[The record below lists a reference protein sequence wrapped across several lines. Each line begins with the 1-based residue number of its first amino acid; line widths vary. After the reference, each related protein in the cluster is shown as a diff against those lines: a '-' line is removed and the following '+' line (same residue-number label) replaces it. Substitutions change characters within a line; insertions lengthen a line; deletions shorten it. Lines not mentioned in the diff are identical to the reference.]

1 MTQKSLLHAVA
12 AQIANGYETAEV
24 PMYSEQLRMPDRK
37 VIIKIIENLQKVF
50 FPAYFAGGTVS
61 HVSAETFAEFLLGE
75 IYTDLCEQVHLAFSN
90 TIKDEAE
97 LRERTSAVCDRFLC
111 RLPQIQAM
119 LMKDVAANFDGD
131 PAAGSKEEV
140 IFSYPGLY
148 AIFVYRVA
156 HELYESKVPLI
167 PRIMSEYAHGATGID
182 INPGAQIGEY
192 FFIDHGT
199 GIVVGETTIIGDHV
213 KLYQGVTLGALSP
226 RHGHAVTGKR
236 HPTVGD
242 NATIYSGASILG
254 GKTVIGANSVI
265 GGNSFITESIAP
277 NTKASTE
284 TPRMIFRVAQPKPRR
299 REITRKQEN
308 TAGRLACGVLRFA
321 QQIGFEEGLAP
332 SSSPAAQKIQICSDT
347 AAHTDMCFRLVS
359 PGCAL
364 TIPRC
369 RCSAP
374 RRRAR
379 CRCRRDTAPRR
390 RRCSY
395 AGARRSPRW

>member
-265 GGNSFITESIAP
+265 GGNSFITESVAP

-299 REITRKQEN
+299 RKMTHKQES
-308 TAGRLACGVLRFA
+308 TAGRLACGVLPYAVSRA
-321 QQIGFEEGLAP
+321 HNTPMPMLSTAP
-332 SSSPAAQKIQICSDT
+332 TSTMPMPTRHSTTTTAVLICRREAIAPMVRPSPISADTASTSHAPPFICRGRRRSSP
-347 AAHTDMCFRLVS
+347 
-359 PGCAL
+359 
-364 TIPRC
+364 
-369 RCSAP
+369 
-374 RRRAR
+374 RRGR
-379 CRCRRDTAPRR
+379 
-390 RRCSY
+390 Y
-395 AGARRSPRW
+395 